1 MTIGGAKRGFALGFA
16 ASALLALGACGGG
29 GSGGSS
35 PTPSS
40 SAPTPTPTVATLD
53 AADAAR
59 LAKQASFGAT
69 QPLIDRM
76 VQLGVDGWITEQ
88 FNQSQSSYA
97 DLAALAVSRDYCSST
112 GAGAAEVGCSR
123 RYFSREQVAMR
134 FYADA
139 IANQDQLRQ
148 RVAFALSQR
157 FVASDV
163 EVSVTAGLAS
173 FNQIFLTGAFGN
185 FRDLLRQVALHPY
198 MGDYLDMADSNKSSP
213 NENFAR
219 EFLQLFSMGPDQLN
233 MDGTLKRDGSGAIVA
248 NYTPDDI
255 KAVAR
260 ALTGWTYARLNNG
273 AATDYNL
280 RDYKTPMIP
289 APARYDNTVKS
300 FLGATVAA
308 GATQDQSVDA
318 VVDAAFNN
326 PSTPPHFAKFLIQNL
341 VTSNP
346 SGAYVQRV
354 ANVFVNNGQNV
365 RGDMKAVIRAV
376 LTDPEARGVAKTGA
390 TDGKVREP
398 VLLMTG
404 IMRAVGFVTDG
415 YAFTTR
421 DTAMGQAVFRSPS
434 VFNFYPPD
442 YPLPNNEVL
451 GSPPSKL
458 MTTGSSLARHNF
470 IYDWTVSGDQSR
482 SEFGIQTQVAGS
494 TGSRT
499 DWSGWEGF
507 GTNVDGMIDRID
519 LLLLNRTM
527 TATQHDKLKTAM
539 NAITNAD
546 PALQAR
552 RRAQMALYIVGSSPL
567 FQIDR

>member
-1 MTIGGAKRGFALGFA
+1 MLVAPGV
-16 ASALLALGACGGG
+16 LALAACGGG
-29 GSGGSS
+29 GAS
-35 PTPSS
+35 PTPTPT
-40 SAPTPTPTVATLD
+40 SAPTPTPTTAALQP
-53 AADAAR
+53 ADAAR
-59 LAKQASFGAT
+59 LAKQATFGAT
-69 QPLIDRM
+69 QPVIDRM

-88 FNQSQSSYA
+88 FSQAQSSYA
-97 DLAALAVSRDYCSST
+97 DLAALAVPRDYCSST

-148 RVAFALSQR
+148 RVAFALSQLL
-157 FVASDV
+157 VASDV

-173 FNQIFLTGAFGN
+173 FNQIFLANAFGN
-185 FRDLLRQVALHPY
+185 FRDILKQVALHPY
-198 MGDYLDMADSNKSSP
+198 MGDYLDMADSSKSAP

-233 MDGTLKRDGSGAIVA
+233 MDGSFKRDGTGAILA

-273 AATDYNL
+273 AANDYNL
-280 RDYKTPMIP
+280 RDYTKPMVQV
-289 APARYDNTVKS
+289 AARYDTTEKL
-300 FLGATVAA
+300 FLGTTVAA

-326 PSTPPHFAKFLIQNL
+326 ASTPPRIAKFLIQNL

-346 SGAYVQRV
+346 SAAYVQRV
-354 ANVFVNNGQNV
+354 ANIFVNNGQNV
-365 RGDMKAVIRAV
+365 RGDMKAVIRAI
-376 LTDPEARGVAKTGA
+376 LTDPEARGVARSGA
-390 TDGKVREP
+390 TDGKVKEP
-398 VLLMTG
+398 VLLLTG

-421 DTAMGQAVFRSPS
+421 DTGMGQALFRAPS
-434 VFNFYPPD
+434 VFNYYPPD
-442 YPLPNNEVL
+442 FPLPQNDVL
-451 GSPPSKL
+451 LSPPSKL
-458 MTTGSSLARHNF
+458 MTTGSALARHNL
-470 IYDWTVSGDQSR
+470 IYDWTISGDQSR
-482 SEFGIQTQVAGS
+482 GEFGVQTQVYGS

-499 DWSGWEGF
+499 DWSGWEAF
-507 GTNVDGMIDRID
+507 GTDTDAMIDRID
-519 LLLLNRTM
+519 LLLLNKTM
-527 TATQHDKLKTAM
+527 TATQRDRLKTAVL
-539 NAITNAD
+539 AITNAD

-552 RRAQMALYIVGSSPL
+552 KRAQLALYIVGSSPL
-567 FQIDR
+567 FQVDR